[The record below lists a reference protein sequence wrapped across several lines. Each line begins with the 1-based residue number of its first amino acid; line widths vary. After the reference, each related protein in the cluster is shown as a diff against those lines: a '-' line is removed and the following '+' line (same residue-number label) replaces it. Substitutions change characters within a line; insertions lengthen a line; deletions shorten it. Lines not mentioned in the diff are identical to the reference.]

1 MIEFQLT
8 EHEIK
13 VEVLDLSGLE
23 DIGIALTRA
32 LLGVGL
38 VIDITSV
45 IDRSLEER
53 YVELSIKVELVEV
66 VLDDGDIEVV
76 ECIFE
81 TINLT
86 R

>member
-23 DIGIALTRA
+23 DIGIALTRT
-32 LLGVGL
+32 LLGIGL

-53 YVELSIKVELVEV
+53 YVELSIKVGLVEV

-76 ECIFE
+76 E
-81 TINLT
+81 
-86 R
+86 

>member
-23 DIGIALTRA
+23 DIGIALARS

-45 IDRSLEER
+45 IPQFGIRNS
-53 YVELSIKVELVEV
+53 S
-66 VLDDGDIEVV
+66 
-76 ECIFE
+76 
-81 TINLT
+81 
-86 R
+86 